1 MNMNTHV
8 SFNGN
13 CEEAFKF
20 YEKALNGKI
29 TFMMNYEGTPAVA
42 QVPADWRKK
51 VIHASLDLNGGI
63 LQGCDAPGDRYQK
76 PQGFSVALEIND
88 AAEAERAFKALSA
101 GATICMPMQETF
113 WAQRFGMLTDRFG
126 IPWMVNCS
134 KVAEQA
140 A

>member
-29 TFMMNYEGTPAVA
+29 TFMMNYEGTPAA
-42 QVPADWRKK
+42 EQVPPEWSKK

-63 LQGCDAPGDRYQK
+63 LQGCDAPSDRYQK

-88 AAEAERAFKALSA
+88 AAEAERAFKALSE

>member
-1 MNMNTHV
+1 MNTHV